1 MSVWIDNRAMTTIG
15 LRPSK
20 WSGVLTAARAARPF
34 VGLAGSAAQVV
45 GTLQAAAVT
54 YLEIEAH
61 APLAAFTDRPALAAT
76 IELAYG
82 GGIRMIR
89 TADRPNVVTRGV
101 LADVQIGEIP
111 QAPGLTIPRVLVTLR
126 FLRIDGGSQD
136 WPTPGPILVGT
147 TRTPIALGSLPS
159 RGVLLAFGYTSPLVV
174 TYTPA
179 TGLGATTWTI
189 TQALATGEHVAAD
202 LDTGDVFLATA
213 AGGRTRLS
221 AITGTPPALDP
232 FHVVATGNPSL
243 QVSSGTALYIAPR
256 RYRL

>member
-1 MSVWIDNRAMTTIG
+1 MSVWIDNRAMTTLG
-15 LRPSK
+15 LRPAK
-20 WSGVLTAARAARPF
+20 WSGVLTAARAARAS
-34 VGLAGSAAQVV
+34 VGLVGSAAQLV
-45 GTLQAAAVT
+45 GSLQAAPAT
-54 YLEIEAH
+54 FIEIEAS
-61 APLAAFTDRPALAAT
+61 APLAAFTDRPALAAA
-76 IELAYG
+76 IEAAYG
-82 GGIRMIR
+82 GAIRMIR
-89 TADRPNVVTRGV
+89 TLDRPGIVTRAV
-101 LADVQIGEIP
+101 LADVTINELP

-189 TQALATGEHVAAD
+189 TQTLATGEHVAAD
-202 LDTGDVFLATA
+202 LDTGDVYLATA
-213 AGGRTRLS
+213 AGGRTRV
-221 AITGTPPALDP
+221 ATVTGTVPALDP
-232 FHVVATGNPSL
+232 AHVVGTGNPAL
-243 QVSSGTALYIAPR
+243 QVSSGSALHMAQR